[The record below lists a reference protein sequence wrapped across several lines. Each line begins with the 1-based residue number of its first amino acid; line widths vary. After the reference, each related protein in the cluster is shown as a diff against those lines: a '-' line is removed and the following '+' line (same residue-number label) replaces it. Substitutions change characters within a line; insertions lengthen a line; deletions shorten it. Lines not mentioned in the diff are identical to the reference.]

1 MNDKM
6 RYYSKSP
13 KDLKIEEQASYI
25 ELLTTQVRVAEEKL
39 EQIRQV
45 FADEQQPNGC
55 DRE

>member
-25 ELLTTQVRVAEEKL
+25 ELLTTQVRIAEEKL
-39 EQIRQV
+39 EQIRQI
-45 FADEQQPNGC
+45 FADERQPNGC